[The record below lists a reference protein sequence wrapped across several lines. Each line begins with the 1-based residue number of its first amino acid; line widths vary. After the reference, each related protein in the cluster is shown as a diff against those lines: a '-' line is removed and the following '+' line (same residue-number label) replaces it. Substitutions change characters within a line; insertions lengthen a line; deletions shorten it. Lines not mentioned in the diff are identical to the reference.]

1 MAKQDINKRTEVAL
15 WGRGGAPSLE
25 LAVDALKLVLGIAVK
40 EGISTLVGEL
50 LFLTLR
56 VPPL

>member
-1 MAKQDINKRTEVAL
+1 MEVAL
-15 WGRGGAPSLE
+15 WGQGGTPSLE
-25 LAVDALKLVLGIAVK
+25 LAADVLELVLSIAVK
-40 EGISTLVGEL
+40 EGVSTLVSEL

>member
-1 MAKQDINKRTEVAL
+1 MLFR
-15 WGRGGAPSLE
+15 SLE

-40 EGISTLVGEL
+40 EGISALVGEL
-50 LFLTLR
+50 LFLALR